1 VNEPANG
8 HGSEPVTLSLGGTT
22 VAWYDDGGALEPS
35 LAPRP
40 HLHPVCTLAGTPVT
54 DACPADHRWH
64 LGVSVAVQD
73 VDRTN
78 FWGGRTYV
86 RDHGYQR
93 LDDHGRVIRGAWL
106 EHAADHLEER
116 LDWVGRDGSV
126 LLAEH
131 RTLRASA
138 VPVPGAWRLDLTF
151 TLRNVA
157 GRPIELGSP
166 ATNGRDRAGY
176 GGFFWRLPAHDGS
189 LDVFTADASGE
200 DAVHGTVSG
209 WIAATAADPGGREW
223 SVVVEHG
230 DGPSAWDPWFVRVA
244 GYPGVGASLAWSTPV
259 SLGTGH
265 ELRRSFRAVI
275 VDARAV
281 DTSRVELWLRRARL

>member
-1 VNEPANG
+1 MSEPA
-8 HGSEPVTLSLGGTT
+8 SLILDGTT
-22 VAWYDDGGALEPS
+22 VARYDDGDALDPI

-40 HLHPVCTLAGTPVT
+40 YLHPVRTLAGTTVT

-86 RDHGYQR
+86 RDRGYQW
-93 LDDHGRVIRGAWL
+93 LGDHGRITRGAWL
-106 EHAADHLEER
+106 ERAPDHLVER
-116 LDWVGRDGSV
+116 LDWTGRDGTT

-131 RTLRASA
+131 RSVRAAA
-138 VPVPGAWRLDLTF
+138 VPVPGAWRLDLAF

-157 GRPIELGSP
+157 GRPVELGSP
-166 ATNGRDRAGY
+166 ATNGRERAGY

-189 LDVFTADASGE
+189 LGVFTADVAGE

-209 WIAATAADPGGREW
+209 WVAVTAADPAGREW
-223 SVVVEHG
+223 SVVIEHG
-230 DGPSAWDPWFVRVA
+230 DGPPAWDPWFVRVA
-244 GYPGVGASLAWSTPV
+244 GYPGVGAALAWQTPV
-259 SLGTGH
+259 VLADGG
-265 ELRRSFRAVI
+265 ELRRAFRAVI
-275 VDARAV
+275 VDAKAV
-281 DTSRVELWLRRARL
+281 DVSRVEQWLRQARP